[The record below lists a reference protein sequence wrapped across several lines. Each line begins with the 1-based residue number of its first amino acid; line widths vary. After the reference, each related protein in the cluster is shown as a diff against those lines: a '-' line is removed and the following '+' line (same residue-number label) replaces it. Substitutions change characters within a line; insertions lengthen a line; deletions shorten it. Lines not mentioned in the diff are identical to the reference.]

1 MRLQTSEPRLSGPRP
16 CFVLQLSSSI
26 LPAYN
31 HAPTNLQTNGPVIGP
46 SVNRRFWRADAS
58 PSPPSS
64 VVGRV
69 VAVCLADVN
78 SRFAQ
83 TLLTRA
89 AAVSVTMRKK
99 ERKKKKNWG
108 GGKYRLSNQSV
119 PELLLLL
126 LLIPFLFFYSVF
138 YSRRMCDERVAL

>member
-31 HAPTNLQTNGPVIGP
+31 HATTNLQANGPVIGP
-46 SVNRRFWRADAS
+46 SVNRRFWHADAS
-58 PSPPSS
+58 PSPPS

-83 TLLTRA
+83 TLFTRA

-99 ERKKKKNWG
+99 KKKKG
-108 GGKYRLSNQSV
+108 GGV
-119 PELLLLL
+119 
-126 LLIPFLFFYSVF
+126 
-138 YSRRMCDERVAL
+138 